1 MIVVN
6 IVRNVLEPESITRH
20 ETDDLIALLRAEF
33 GDHAPEGAR
42 LYHEHVSEYTDV
54 TPTSKEA
61 EDALHDMPGPFY
73 LVLEPQGPEVWIPL
87 AIAAVVSVA
96 SMLLFR
102 PQIPNTAQRNIA
114 AESPNNGLSAR
125 ANRERVNG
133 RIPDIYGTVR
143 STPDLLA
150 VPYSVF
156 ENHVEK
162 EIAYMCV
169 GRGQFE
175 IHDVR
180 DDTTPADEIAGMSV
194 EVYGPNTSPNSGVP
208 QLRIGNAINTRVL
221 AVKRS
226 NSVNG
231 QVLQPPNLSR
241 LVFSPMVFESPN
253 IVRSTN
259 PDVDFTEL
267 FLTGDVIEVTRA
279 AVTAG
284 VYQYVAPLDSVGA
297 ASEGFMEDS
306 VGYLTLEGD
315 QSENWEVG
323 QTVTITNGTF
333 HWIAVTG
340 GDGGYLVDKS
350 ANINGTYDISGVSIV
365 SNMGVTST
373 VLSLDISQNYSA
385 WPGALGSVHTYPTGN
400 PTLTR
405 PSGEVLYDLSGTY
418 TINTLTNNELS
429 LSDPASVNAD
439 WNVLESEYG
448 GISPELIVTVQAQKE
463 RWVGWMTVESATPIS
478 RAVCNI
484 IALNGLYADN
494 GQQQYR
500 RDVAVRLEAVPLDAA
515 GNPTAS
521 ARVFDGVVQ
530 GSATS
535 RSTRA
540 ATLNVDLGMESLK
553 WQFRMIR
560 TSDSD
565 TSFDGQIVDE
575 VKWRD
580 LYAASPVNQP
590 HFGDVTT
597 VLASTFATDGAL
609 AVKERKL
616 NLLVTRQIPLREGT
630 GFTSTL
636 HSTRNAADIL
646 CAIALDPRIGNRGMA
661 EIDIDGIYA
670 TVAEIVDYFGI
681 PDAAEFC
688 YTFDKSEMS
697 FEETFQAV
705 ANAIFCQ
712 AYRQGSQLR
721 LFFERETDDS
731 SLLFNHRNTLPGS
744 ESRTFS
750 FGPAEGYDGVEY
762 EYVSPDD
769 DVVVTIY
776 FPDQSAVKPQK
787 IESVGVR
794 SHRQGN
800 LHAWRAWNKIQHQH
814 TTMERDCLS
823 EASMLVLGQRIL
835 CSDTTKAGEQGG
847 YVTAVDGLAVRL
859 SQPMDWSQPGPHV
872 MFIQNSDGQTE
883 AIPISLAGEDLWA
896 LLSRPPRV
904 PVVTTSAQP
913 TTYIIGSGAEQ
924 RQAAPFIVTAK
935 DPIDG
940 FNVRLSAVNYD
951 RRYYAKDG
959 MYRQ

>member
-96 SMLLFR
+96 SMLLFK
-102 PQIPNTAQRNIA
+102 PKIPNTAQRNIA

-194 EVYGPNTSPNSGVP
+194 EVYGPNTSPNSGAP
-208 QLRIGNAINTRVL
+208 QLRIGNAINTPVL

-253 IVRSTN
+253 IVRSVD

-267 FLTGDVIEVTRA
+267 FLAGDGIEISGA
-279 AVTAG
+279 KVTAG
-284 VYQYVAPLDSVGA
+284 TYQYAAPLDSSGV
-297 ASEGFMEDS
+297 SNTNTS

-315 QSENWEVG
+315 QSANWEAG
-323 QTVTITNGTF
+323 QIVTITNGAYR
-333 HWIAVTG
+333 WKAITG
-340 GDGGYLVDKS
+340 GDGGYVYDAF
-350 ANINGTYDISGVSIV
+350 ANISGIYEILSL
-365 SNMGVTST
+365 ST
-373 VLSLDISQNYSA
+373 AAGFTTLELDISQNYSA
-385 WPGALGSVHTYPTGN
+385 WPGPLGNVQTTPTGS
-400 PTLTR
+400 PILTR
-405 PSGEVLYDLSGTY
+405 PSGDVLYDLSGEY
-418 TINTLTNNELS
+418 IINTLTSNELS
-429 LSDPASVNAD
+429 LSDPAAVNPD
-439 WNVLESEYG
+439 WTVLENDYG
-448 GISPELIVTVQAQKE
+448 GVTPELIVTAQGQKE

-478 RAVCNI
+478 RAICNI
-484 IALNGLYADN
+484 VALNGLYADN

-500 RDVAVRLEAVPLDAA
+500 RDVALRLEAVPLDAA

-565 TSFDGQIVDE
+565 TSFDGQIIDE

-616 NLLVTRQIPLREGT
+616 NLLVTRQIPLRDGA

-646 CAIALDPRIGNRGMA
+646 CAIALDPRIGNRSIA
-661 EIDIDGIYA
+661 EIDVDGIYA
-670 TVAEIVDYFGI
+670 TVDEIVEYFGI

-744 ESRTFS
+744 ESRKFS

-769 DVVVTIY
+769 DAVVTIY
-776 FPDQSAVKPQK
+776 LPDQSAVKPQK

-794 SHRQGN
+794 SHRQGE

-883 AIPISLAGEDLWA
+883 GIPISSAGEDFWA

-904 PVVTTSAQP
+904 PIVTNSAQP
-913 TTYIIGSGAEQ
+913 TGYIIGSGTEQ
-924 RQAAPFIVTAK
+924 RQAAPFIVTTK
-935 DPIDG
+935 DPIDD

>member
-73 LVLEPQGPEVWIPL
+73 LVIEPQGPEVWIPL

-114 AESPNNGLSAR
+114 SESPNNGLSAR

-194 EVYGPNTSPNSGVP
+194 EVYGPNTSPNGGVP
-208 QLRIGNAINTRVL
+208 QLRIGNAINTPVL

-231 QVLQPPNLSR
+231 QVLQPPNSSR

-385 WPGALGSVHTYPTGN
+385 WPGALGTVHTYPTGN

-565 TSFDGQIVDE
+565 TNFEGQVIDE

-616 NLLVTRQIPLREGT
+616 NLLVTRQIPLREGD

-646 CAIALDPRIGNRGMA
+646 CAIALDPRIGNRSMA
-661 EIDIDGIYA
+661 EIDVEGIYSTA
-670 TVAEIVDYFGI
+670 AEIVDYFGI

-721 LFFERETDDS
+721 LFFERETEDS

-769 DVVVTIY
+769 DAVVTIY
-776 FPDQSAVKPQK
+776 LPDQSAVKPQK

-794 SHRQGN
+794 SHRQGD

-847 YVTAVDGLAVRL
+847 YVTAVDGLAVCL

-883 AIPISLAGEDLWA
+883 GIPISSAGEDFWA

-904 PVVTTSAQP
+904 PIVTSSAQP
-913 TTYIIGSGAEQ
+913 TGYIIGSGTEQ
-924 RQAAPFIVTAK
+924 RQAVPFIVTAK

-951 RRYYAKDG
+951 SRYYAKDG
-959 MYRQ
+959 MYRK

>member
-73 LVLEPQGPEVWIPL
+73 LVIEPQGPEVWIPL

-180 DDTTPADEIAGMSV
+180 DDTTPADEIAGMSA
-194 EVYGPNTSPNSGVP
+194 EVYGPNTSPNSGAP
-208 QLRIGNAINTRVL
+208 QLRIGNAINTPVL

-231 QVLQPPNLSR
+231 QVLQPPNSSR
-241 LVFSPMVFESPN
+241 LVFTPMVFESPN
-253 IVRSTN
+253 IIRSAN
-259 PDVDFTEL
+259 SDVDFTEL
-267 FLTGDVIEVTRA
+267 FLAGDGIEVTGA
-279 AVTAG
+279 KATAG
-284 VYQYVAPLDSVGA
+284 VYQYIAPPGSAGI
-297 ASEGFMEDS
+297 SNSNYET
-306 VGYLTLEGD
+306 GYLTLDGD
-315 QSENWEVG
+315 QSEHWEPG
-323 QTVTITNGTF
+323 QIVTITNGTF
-333 HWIAVTG
+333 AWIGVTG
-340 GDGGYLVDKS
+340 GDKGELYDAS
-350 ANINGTYDISGVSIV
+350 RNINGTYEILGVSV
-365 SNMGVTST
+365 VGSLSKST
-373 VLSLDISQNYSA
+373 VIALDISQNYSS
-385 WPGALGSVHTYPTGN
+385 WPGPLGNVHTSPTGG

-405 PSGEVLYDLSGTY
+405 PSGEALYDLSGAY
-418 TINTLTNNELS
+418 IINTLTSNELT
-429 LSDPASVNAD
+429 LSDPAAVNPD
-439 WNVLESEYG
+439 WNVLENDYG
-448 GISPELIVTVQAQKE
+448 GVSPELIVTVQAQKE

-478 RAVCNI
+478 RAICNI

-494 GQQQYR
+494 GQHQYR

-515 GNPTAS
+515 GNPSSS

-616 NLLVTRQIPLREGT
+616 NLLVTRQIPLREGD

-646 CAIALDPRIGNRGMA
+646 CAIALDPRIGNRSMA
-661 EIDIDGIYA
+661 EIDAGGIYA
-670 TVAEIVDYFGI
+670 TAAEIVDYFGI

-721 LFFERETDDS
+721 LFFERETEDS

-769 DVVVTIY
+769 DAVVTIY
-776 FPDQSAVKPQK
+776 LPDQSAVKPQK

-794 SHRQGN
+794 SHRQGE

-883 AIPISLAGEDLWA
+883 GIPISSAGEDSWA
-896 LLSRPPRV
+896 MLSRPPRV
-904 PVVTTSAQP
+904 PIVTSSAQP
-913 TTYIIGSGAEQ
+913 TGYIIGSGTEQ

-935 DPIDG
+935 NPIDG

>member
-33 GDHAPEGAR
+33 GEHAPEGAR

-96 SMLLFR
+96 SMFLFK
-102 PQIPNTAQRNIA
+102 PKIPNTAQRNVA
-114 AESPNNGLSAR
+114 TESPNNGLSAR

-194 EVYGPNTSPNSGVP
+194 EVYGPNTSPNSGAP
-208 QLRIGNAINTRVL
+208 QLRIGNAINTPVL

-253 IVRSTN
+253 VVRSVD

-267 FLTGDVIEVTRA
+267 FLAGDGIEISGA
-279 AVTAG
+279 KVTAG
-284 VYQYVAPLDSVGA
+284 TYQYAAPLDSSGV
-297 ASEGFMEDS
+297 SNTNTS

-315 QSENWEVG
+315 QSGNWEAG
-323 QTVTITNGTF
+323 QIVTITNGAYR
-333 HWIAVTG
+333 WKAITG
-340 GDGGYLVDKS
+340 GDGGYVYDAF
-350 ANINGTYDISGVSIV
+350 ANISGVYGILSV
-365 SNMGVTST
+365 STAAGFTT
-373 VLSLDISQNYSA
+373 LELDISQNYSA
-385 WPGALGSVHTYPTGN
+385 WPGPLGNVQTTPIGSPI
-400 PTLTR
+400 LTR
-405 PSGEVLYDLSGTY
+405 PSGEVLYDLSGEY
-418 TINTLTNNELS
+418 IINTLTSNELS
-429 LSDPASVNAD
+429 LADPAAVNPD
-439 WNVLESEYG
+439 WTVLENDYG
-448 GISPELIVTVQAQKE
+448 GVTPELIVTAQGQKD
-463 RWVGWMTVESATPIS
+463 RYVGWMTVESAAPIS
-478 RAVCNI
+478 RAICNI
-484 IALNGLYADN
+484 VALNGLYADN

-500 RDVAVRLEAVPLDAA
+500 RDVSLRLEAVPLDAD
-515 GNPTAS
+515 GSPTGS
-521 ARVFDGVVQ
+521 VRVFEDVLQ

-535 RSTRA
+535 RATRA
-540 ATLNVDLGMESLK
+540 LTMNVDLGVESLR

-580 LYAASPVNQP
+580 LYAASRVDQP
-590 HFGDVTT
+590 NFGDVTT

-616 NLLVTRQIPLREGT
+616 NLLVTRQIPLREGD

-646 CAIALDPRIGNRGMA
+646 CAIALDPRIGNRSIA
-661 EIDIDGIYA
+661 EIDVDGIYA
-670 TVAEIVDYFGI
+670 TVDEIVDYFGI

-705 ANAIFCQ
+705 ANAIFCR

-769 DVVVTIY
+769 YAVVTIY
-776 FPDQSAVKPQK
+776 LPDQSAVKPQK

-794 SHRQGN
+794 SHRQGE
-800 LHAWRAWNKIQHQH
+800 LHAWRAWNKILHQH
-814 TTMERDCLS
+814 TTMDRDCLS

-883 AIPISLAGEDLWA
+883 GIPISSAGEDSWA

-904 PVVTTSAQP
+904 PIVTSSAQP
-913 TTYIIGSGAEQ
+913 TGYIIGSGTEQ

-935 DPIDG
+935 NPIDG

>member
-114 AESPNNGLSAR
+114 SESPNNGLSAR

-208 QLRIGNAINTRVL
+208 QLRIGNAINTPVL

-253 IVRSTN
+253 IVRSVD

-267 FLTGDVIEVTRA
+267 FLAGDGIEISGA
-279 AVTAG
+279 KVTAG
-284 VYQYVAPLDSVGA
+284 TYQYAAPLDSSGA
-297 ASEGFMEDS
+297 SNTNTS

-315 QSENWEVG
+315 QSANWEAG
-323 QTVTITNGTF
+323 QIVTITNGAYR
-333 HWIAVTG
+333 WKAITG
-340 GDGGYLVDKS
+340 GDGGYVYDAF
-350 ANINGTYDISGVSIV
+350 ANISGIYEILSVSTAA
-365 SNMGVTST
+365 GFTT
-373 VLSLDISQNYSA
+373 LELDISQNYSA
-385 WPGALGSVHTYPTGN
+385 WPGPLGNVQTTPIGSPI
-400 PTLTR
+400 LTR
-405 PSGEVLYDLSGTY
+405 PSGDVLYDLSGEY
-418 TINTLTNNELS
+418 IINTLTSSELS
-429 LSDPASVNAD
+429 LSDPAAVNPD
-439 WNVLESEYG
+439 WTVLESDYG
-448 GISPELIVTVQAQKE
+448 GVTPELIVTAQGQKE

-478 RAVCNI
+478 RAICNI
-484 IALNGLYADN
+484 VALNGLYADN

-540 ATLNVDLGMESLK
+540 GTLNVDLGMESLK

-565 TSFDGQIVDE
+565 TSFDGQIIDE

-590 HFGDVTT
+590 HFGNVTT

-616 NLLVTRQIPLREGT
+616 NLLVTRQIPLREGA

-636 HSTRNAADIL
+636 HPTRNAADIL
-646 CAIALDPRIGNRGMA
+646 CAIALDPRIGNRSIA
-661 EIDIDGIYA
+661 EIDVDGIYA
-670 TVAEIVDYFGI
+670 TVDGIVDYFGI

-794 SHRQGN
+794 SHRQGE

-883 AIPISLAGEDLWA
+883 GIPISSAGEDFWA

-904 PVVTTSAQP
+904 PIVTSSAQP
-913 TTYIIGSGAEQ
+913 TGYIIGSGTEQ

-959 MYRQ
+959 MHRQ

>member
-73 LVLEPQGPEVWIPL
+73 LVIEPQGPEVWIPL

-114 AESPNNGLSAR
+114 SESPNNGLSAR

-194 EVYGPNTSPNSGVP
+194 EVYGPNTSPNGGAP
-208 QLRIGNAINTRVL
+208 QLRIGNAINTPVL

-231 QVLQPPNLSR
+231 QVLQPPNSSR

-385 WPGALGSVHTYPTGN
+385 WPGALGTVHTYPTGN

-478 RAVCNI
+478 RAICNI
-484 IALNGLYADN
+484 VALNGLYADN

-500 RDVAVRLEAVPLDAA
+500 RDVSLRLEAVPLDAD
-515 GNPTAS
+515 GNPTGS
-521 ARVFDGVVQ
+521 VRVFDDVLQ

-535 RSTRA
+535 RASRA
-540 ATLNVDLGMESLK
+540 VTLDVDLGVESLR

-616 NLLVTRQIPLREGT
+616 NLLVTRQIPLREGD

-646 CAIALDPRIGNRGMA
+646 CAIALDPRIGNRSMA
-661 EIDIDGIYA
+661 EIDVEGIYA
-670 TVAEIVDYFGI
+670 TAAEIVDYFGI

-769 DVVVTIY
+769 DAVVTIY
-776 FPDQSAVKPQK
+776 LPDQSAVKAQK

-794 SHRQGN
+794 SHRQGD

-883 AIPISLAGEDLWA
+883 GIPISSAGEDFWA

-904 PVVTTSAQP
+904 PIVTSSAQP
-913 TTYIIGSGAEQ
+913 TGYIIGSGTEQ
-924 RQAAPFIVTAK
+924 RQAVPFIVTAK
-935 DPIDG
+935 NPIDG

-951 RRYYAKDG
+951 RRYYAKDAK
-959 MYRQ
+959 YRQ

>member
-114 AESPNNGLSAR
+114 SESPNNGLSAR

-169 GRGQFE
+169 GRGLFE

-194 EVYGPNTSPNSGVP
+194 EVYGPNTSPNSGAP
-208 QLRIGNAINTRVL
+208 QLRIGNAINTPVL

-231 QVLQPPNLSR
+231 QVLQPPNSSR

-253 IVRSTN
+253 IVRSVD

-267 FLTGDVIEVTRA
+267 FLAGDGIEISGA
-279 AVTAG
+279 KVTAG
-284 VYQYVAPLDSVGA
+284 TYQYAAPLDSSGV
-297 ASEGFMEDS
+297 SNTNTS

-315 QSENWEVG
+315 QSANWDSG
-323 QTVTITNGTF
+323 QIVTITNGAYR
-333 HWIAVTG
+333 WKAITG
-340 GDGGYLVDKS
+340 GDGGYVYDAF
-350 ANINGTYDISGVSIV
+350 ANISGIYGILSVSTAA
-365 SNMGVTST
+365 GFTT
-373 VLSLDISQNYSA
+373 LELDISQNYSA
-385 WPGALGSVHTYPTGN
+385 WPGPLGNVQTTPIGSPI
-400 PTLTR
+400 LTR
-405 PSGEVLYDLSGTY
+405 PSGEVLYDLSGEY
-418 TINTLTNNELS
+418 IINTLTSNELS
-429 LSDPASVNAD
+429 LSDPATINPD
-439 WNVLESEYG
+439 WTVLENDYG
-448 GISPELIVTVQAQKE
+448 GVTPELIVTAQGQKE

-478 RAVCNI
+478 RAICNI
-484 IALNGLYADN
+484 VALNGLYADN

-500 RDVAVRLEAVPLDAA
+500 RDVSVRLEAVPLDAS

-580 LYAASPVNQP
+580 LYAASLVNQP
-590 HFGDVTT
+590 HFGDMTT

-616 NLLVTRQIPLREGT
+616 NLLVTRQIPLREGA

-646 CAIALDPRIGNRGMA
+646 CAIALDPRIGNRSMA
-661 EIDIDGIYA
+661 EIDVEGIYA
-670 TVAEIVDYFGI
+670 TAAEIVDYFGI

-750 FGPAEGYDGVEY
+750 FGPAEDYDGVEY

-769 DVVVTIY
+769 DAVVTIY
-776 FPDQSAVKPQK
+776 LPDQSAVKPQK

-794 SHRQGN
+794 SHRQGE

-814 TTMERDCLS
+814 TSMDRDCLS
-823 EASMLVLGQRIL
+823 EAGMLVLGQRIL

-883 AIPISLAGEDLWA
+883 GIPISSAGEDFWA

-904 PVVTTSAQP
+904 PIVTSSAQP
-913 TTYIIGSGAEQ
+913 TGYIIGSGTEQ

-935 DPIDG
+935 GPIDG

-951 RRYYAKDG
+951 RRYYAKDS

>member
-114 AESPNNGLSAR
+114 SESPNNGLSAR

-143 STPDLLA
+143 STPDLLS

-194 EVYGPNTSPNSGVP
+194 EVYGPNTSPNSGAP
-208 QLRIGNAINTRVL
+208 QLRIGNAINTPVL

-253 IVRSTN
+253 IVRSVD

-267 FLTGDVIEVTRA
+267 FLAGDGIEISGA
-279 AVTAG
+279 KVTAG
-284 VYQYVAPLDSVGA
+284 TYQYAAPLDSSGV
-297 ASEGFMEDS
+297 SNTNTS

-315 QSENWEVG
+315 QSANWEAG
-323 QTVTITNGTF
+323 QIVTITNGAYR
-333 HWIAVTG
+333 WKAITG
-340 GDGGYLVDKS
+340 GDGGYVYDAF
-350 ANINGTYDISGVSIV
+350 ANISGIYEILSVSTAV
-365 SNMGVTST
+365 GFTT
-373 VLSLDISQNYSA
+373 LELDISQNYSA
-385 WPGALGSVHTYPTGN
+385 WPEPLGNVQTTPIGSPI
-400 PTLTR
+400 LTR
-405 PSGEVLYDLSGTY
+405 PSGDVLYDLSGEY
-418 TINTLTNNELS
+418 IINTLTSNELS
-429 LSDPASVNAD
+429 LSDPAAVNPD
-439 WNVLESEYG
+439 WTVLENDYG
-448 GISPELIVTVQAQKE
+448 GVTPELIVTAQGQKE

-478 RAVCNI
+478 RAICNI
-484 IALNGLYADN
+484 VALNGLYADN

-500 RDVAVRLEAVPLDAA
+500 RDVSVRLEAVPLDAA

-616 NLLVTRQIPLREGT
+616 NLLVTRQIPLRDGSS
-630 GFTSTL
+630 FTSML

-646 CAIALDPRIGNRGMA
+646 CAIALDPRVGNRSIA

-670 TVAEIVDYFGI
+670 TAAEIVDYFGI

-769 DVVVTIY
+769 DAVVTIY
-776 FPDQSAVKPQK
+776 LPDQSAVKPQK

-794 SHRQGN
+794 SHRQGE

-883 AIPISLAGEDLWA
+883 GIPISSACEDFWA
-896 LLSRPPRV
+896 LLGRPPRV
-904 PVVTTSAQP
+904 PIVTNSAQP
-913 TTYIIGSGAEQ
+913 TGYIIGSGTEQ

>member
-114 AESPNNGLSAR
+114 SESPNNGLSAR

-208 QLRIGNAINTRVL
+208 QLRIGNAINTPVL

-253 IVRSTN
+253 IVRSVD

-267 FLTGDVIEVTRA
+267 FLAGDGIEISGA
-279 AVTAG
+279 KVTAG
-284 VYQYVAPLDSVGA
+284 TYQYAAPLDSSGV
-297 ASEGFMEDS
+297 SNTNTS

-315 QSENWEVG
+315 QSANWDSG
-323 QTVTITNGTF
+323 QIVTITNGAYR
-333 HWIAVTG
+333 WKAITG
-340 GDGGYLVDKS
+340 GDGGYVYDAF
-350 ANINGTYDISGVSIV
+350 ANISGIYGILSVSTAA
-365 SNMGVTST
+365 GFTT
-373 VLSLDISQNYSA
+373 LELDISQNYSA
-385 WPGALGSVHTYPTGN
+385 WPGPLGNVQTTPIGSPI
-400 PTLTR
+400 LTR
-405 PSGEVLYDLSGTY
+405 PSGDVLYDLSGEY
-418 TINTLTNNELS
+418 IINTLTSNELS
-429 LSDPASVNAD
+429 LSDPAAVNPD
-439 WNVLESEYG
+439 WTVLENDYG
-448 GISPELIVTVQAQKE
+448 GVTPELIVTAQGQKE

-478 RAVCNI
+478 RAICNI
-484 IALNGLYADN
+484 VALNGLYADN

-616 NLLVTRQIPLREGT
+616 NLLVTRQIPLRDGA

-646 CAIALDPRIGNRGMA
+646 CAIALDPRIGNRSMA
-661 EIDIDGIYA
+661 EIDVEGIYA
-670 TVAEIVDYFGI
+670 TAAEIVDYFGI

-769 DVVVTIY
+769 DAVVTIY
-776 FPDQSAVKPQK
+776 LPDQSAVKPQK

-794 SHRQGN
+794 SHRQGD

-883 AIPISLAGEDLWA
+883 GIPISSAGEDFWA

-904 PVVTTSAQP
+904 PIVTSSAQP
-913 TTYIIGSGAEQ
+913 TGYIIGSGTEQ
-924 RQAAPFIVTAK
+924 LQAAPFIVTVK

-951 RRYYAKDG
+951 RRYYTKDG

>member
-20 ETDDLIALLRAEF
+20 ETDDLIALLRSEF
-33 GDHAPEGAR
+33 GEHAPEGAR

-87 AIAAVVSVA
+87 AVAAVVSVA

-114 AESPNNGLSAR
+114 SESPNNGLSAR

-194 EVYGPNTSPNSGVP
+194 EVYGPNTSPNGGVP
-208 QLRIGNAINTRVL
+208 QLRIGNAINTPVL

-231 QVLQPPNLSR
+231 QVLQPPNSSR

-565 TSFDGQIVDE
+565 TNFEGQVIDE

-616 NLLVTRQIPLREGT
+616 NLLVTRQIPLREGA

-646 CAIALDPRIGNRGMA
+646 CAIALDPRIGNRSMA
-661 EIDIDGIYA
+661 EIDVEGIYA
-670 TVAEIVDYFGI
+670 TAAEIVDYFGI

-769 DVVVTIY
+769 DAVVTIY
-776 FPDQSAVKPQK
+776 LPDQSAVKPQK

-794 SHRQGN
+794 SHRQGG

-859 SQPMDWSQPGPHV
+859 SQPMDWSQLGPHV

-883 AIPISLAGEDLWA
+883 GIPISSADEDFWA

-904 PVVTTSAQP
+904 PIVTSSAQP
-913 TTYIIGSGAEQ
+913 TGYIIGSGTEQ
-924 RQAAPFIVTAK
+924 RQAVPFILTAK
-935 DPIDG
+935 NPIDG